1 MFDRISLDERIHPGQ
16 SFTSP
21 SGEYTLTFQEDSNLV
36 LYRGEDALWAS
47 NTMHGEDESSENK
60 SLILQGD
67 GNFVLY
73 NADGEPLWASG
84 SSYDA
89 AQPYVLV
96 QDDGNVCLYDEGLE
110 GCHWSTE
117 TAQ

>member
-1 MFDRISLDERIHPGQ
+1 MSDRISVDERIHPGR

-21 SGEYTLTFQEDSNLV
+21 SGEYTLILQEDSNLV
-36 LYRGEDALWAS
+36 LYRGEEPLWAS
-47 NTMHGEDESSENK
+47 NTMHGEGESSENK
-60 SLILQGD
+60 SLILQSD

-73 NADGEPLWASG
+73 NADGDAIWASG
-84 SSYDA
+84 SNYEA

-96 QDDGNVCLYDEGLE
+96 QDDGNVCLYDEEIE
-110 GCHWSTE
+110 GCHWTTD